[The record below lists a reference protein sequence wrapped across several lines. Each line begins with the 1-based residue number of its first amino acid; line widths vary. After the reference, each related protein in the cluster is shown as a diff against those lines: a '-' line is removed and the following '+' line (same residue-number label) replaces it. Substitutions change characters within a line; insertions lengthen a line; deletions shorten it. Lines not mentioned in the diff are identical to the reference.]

1 MKRIAFVCLGNI
13 CRSPMA
19 EFVFCEKVKALGRA
33 GEFEVASF
41 ATSDEEDGNPVYPPV
56 FRLLTALGIDCS
68 RKRATPLSSRDGGN
82 FDLFVCMDESN
93 LRNARRILG
102 RENADKCVKLKS
114 YLGSSADVADPWY
127 TRDFEGCYREI
138 SEALD
143 AMIATL

>member
-19 EFVFCEKVKALGRA
+19 ELVFREKVKKLGRD

-56 FRLLTALGIDCS
+56 FRLLSGIGIDCS
-68 RKRATPLSSRDGGN
+68 KKRATPLAAHNGADY
-82 FDLFVCMDESN
+82 DLFVCMDDSN
-93 LRNARRILG
+93 LRNTRRILG
-102 RENADKCVKLKS
+102 SANYGKCVKLTS
-114 YLGSSADVADPWY
+114 WLGTNADIADPWY

-138 SEALD
+138 CEALD
-143 AMIATL
+143 AMIKAL